1 MISMHI
7 RHIFFC
13 LAVTFSSGLHAQNN
27 LSEIGNE
34 LVKEFTTTDTL
45 FNAPYVD
52 VDEWRDK
59 PMRHRYVHGGFKGTD
74 TRFSFY
80 FPPKGNYTGRFFQY
94 FTPFPD
100 SENLAQ
106 HAKGDEDM
114 ISFSGKSGAYFV
126 ETNGGGK
133 TDFSKPRSN
142 SDPTIGAYRA
152 NAASAQF
159 SRVIARKIYALDKRP
174 YGYGFGGSGG
184 AYRTL
189 GAIENTEGVW
199 DGVVPFVLGSLV
211 AIPNVFTVRMNAMRI
226 LQDKLPGI
234 VDALEPGSK
243 VAVDAGLN
251 AEEKEAL
258 KEATRMGFPPKAW
271 FAYKTM
277 GVHGFLVLYKSIVSI
292 DSKYFKD
299 DFWNLPGYLGANPTA
314 SLLKAR
320 IQKVS
325 RIKAGLTSDE
335 AVKLNLTES
344 LSDQEK
350 GTADAAWKSMGEK
363 EGTMPVAFQL
373 DDLLPD
379 VKFIG
384 GDLIIKS
391 GIAAGQVLQLTKIS
405 NDKVVLSTT
414 NDPALIAKL
423 KPGDTVQVDNS
434 NFLAVQTYHRHQVP
448 GKEYYVWDQ
457 FRDSAGNPVYP
468 QRPMQL
474 GPLFTQG
481 ASGVLPK
488 GKFKGKMILVE
499 CLWDS
504 EAFPWQADWYKLKLQ
519 ENMGANL
526 DENFRLWFLDHANHG
541 DLSNPNA
548 PTHVVSYVAVLHQA
562 LLDLSDWVEKGVAP
576 AATTNYKVVD
586 GQVVVPASANE
597 RKGIQPVVTLLANDG
612 ERAEV
617 KPGQPITFKATI
629 EVPPHAGKVIAAEWD
644 FEGNGTFP
652 VKDKLKSAQ
661 KSREQITL
669 KATHVFSKAGT
680 YFVTLKGVSQRQ
692 GDSTDPFTRIQNLA
706 RVRVVV
712 E

>member
-1 MISMHI
+1 MKIFKIFPCAVLTLHLLGAFGQAVI
-7 RHIFFC
+7 RTP
-13 LAVTFSSGLHAQNN
+13 ATT
-27 LSEIGNE
+27 
-34 LVKEFTTTDTL
+34 VKTQEDTL
-45 FNAPYVD
+45 FSKPYTD
-52 VDEWRDK
+52 IDEWRDK
-59 PMRHRYVHGGFKGTD
+59 PVRHRYVHGGFKGTE

-80 FPPKGNYTGRFFQY
+80 FPPKEKYQGRFFQY

-100 SENLAQ
+100 NENLAQ
-106 HAKGDEDM
+106 NAKGEDDM
-114 ISFSGKSGAYFV
+114 ISFSAYNGAYFV

-133 TDFSKPRSN
+133 IDFTKPKSN

-159 SRVIARKIYALDKRP
+159 SRVVAAKVYGDKKRP
-174 YGYGFGGSGG
+174 YGYGYGGSGG

-189 GAIENTEGVW
+189 GSIENTEGVW
-199 DGVVPFVLGSLV
+199 DGVVPFVLGSPV
-211 AIPNVFTVRMNAMRI
+211 AIPNVFTVRMHAMRI
-226 LQDKLPGI
+226 LHDKLPGI

-258 KEATRMGFPPKAW
+258 QEATKMGFPPKAW

-277 GVHGFLVLYKSIVSI
+277 GVHGFLVLYQSIVGM
-292 DSKYFKD
+292 DSKYFKE
-299 DFWNLPGYLGANPTA
+299 DFWNASGYLGANPPA

-325 RIKAGLTSDE
+325 RIKERITNDE
-335 AVKLNLTES
+335 AVKLGLTAP
-344 LSDQEK
+344 LSAEEK

-373 DDLLPD
+373 ADILPD
-379 VKFIG
+379 VNFIG

-391 GIAAGQVLQLTKIS
+391 GAAAGQVLQLTKTAD
-405 NDKVVLSTT
+405 DKVVLSPT
-414 NDPALIAKL
+414 NSRTLLAKV

-448 GKEYYVWDQ
+448 SKDYYVWDQ
-457 FRDSAGNPVYP
+457 FRDSAGKPIYP
-468 QRPMQL
+468 QRPMLL
-474 GPLFTQG
+474 GPIFTRG

-488 GKFKGKMILVE
+488 GKFKGKMILIE
-499 CLWDS
+499 SLWDS
-504 EAFPWQADWYKLKLQ
+504 EAFPWQADWYRTKLQ
-519 ENMGANL
+519 ENMGATSL
-526 DENFRLWFLDHANHG
+526 DNNFRLWFTDHANHG

-548 PTHVVSYVAVLHQA
+548 STHLVSYMPVLHQA
-562 LLDLSDWVEKGVAP
+562 LLDLSSWVEKGITP
-576 AATTNYKVVD
+576 AATTNYKIVD
-586 GQVVVPASANE
+586 GQVIVPPSAGE
-597 RKGIQPVVTLLANDG
+597 RKGIQPVVKLQANGGD
-612 ERAEV
+612 RAEV
-617 KPGQPITFKATI
+617 KRGQPVTFNGTI
-629 EVPPHAGKVIAAEWD
+629 EVPPHAGKVIAAAWD

-652 VKDKLKSAQ
+652 VKGTLTPKNKTG
-661 KSREQITL
+661 SRVTL
-669 KATHVFSKAGT
+669 KTAYTFSKPGT

-692 GDSTDPFTRIQNLA
+692 GDATNPFTRIQNLA